1 MATTHAPSPSPVD
14 DHQDSQ
20 AATPVVR
27 TAAGETR
34 IIITQRSGAAV
45 ASRASTFES
54 TDYSYVLKDLRR
66 VSLVTGT
73 LVVVLIVLSL
83 VIH

>member
-1 MATTHAPSPSPVD
+1 MAPPPAPSPVA
-14 DHQDSQ
+14 DHEDSTEE
-20 AATPVVR
+20 ASPVVR
-27 TAAGETR
+27 TAVGQTR
-34 IIITQRSGAAV
+34 IIITQRSGASV
-45 ASRASTFES
+45 AARASTFES

>member
-1 MATTHAPSPSPVD
+1 MATAPAASPD
-14 DHQDSQ
+14 ADHEDNQ
-20 AATPVVR
+20 AATPVVQ
-27 TAAGETR
+27 TAVGQTR
-34 IIITQRSGAAV
+34 IIITQRTGAAV

-66 VSLVTGT
+66 VSVVTGA
-73 LVVVLIVLSL
+73 LVVVLVVLSL

>member
-1 MATTHAPSPSPVD
+1 MATAPAPSSD
-14 DHQDSQ
+14 ADHEDNQ
-20 AATPVVR
+20 APTPVVR
-27 TAAGETR
+27 TAVGETR
-34 IIITQRSGAAV
+34 IIITQRSGVSSA

-54 TDYSYVLKDLRR
+54 TDYGYVLKDLRR
-66 VSLVTGT
+66 VSMVTGA

>member
-1 MATTHAPSPSPVD
+1 MAPPPAPSPVA
-14 DHQDSQ
+14 DHEDSTEE
-20 AATPVVR
+20 ASPVVR
-27 TAAGETR
+27 TAVGQTR
-34 IIITQRSGAAV
+34 IIITQRSSVAA
-45 ASRASTFES
+45 RASTFES